1 MNLYVDADACPV
13 RDEIFEVCKRHAI
26 KPIFVANTGI
36 PDVWRNSN
44 NAHMEVVNGDFD
56 AADNWL
62 VEHAEAGDLVLTAD
76 LLLAQRAVKKGA
88 AVISFKGD
96 FLTDDVIHDLVA
108 HREIQ
113 NQLRQM
119 GLPSAQPMPF
129 NKTHR
134 GNFKSSLH
142 QWIERRKRDEA
153 RA

>member
-13 RDEIFEVCKRHAI
+13 RDEIFEVCKRHSI
-26 KPIFVANTGI
+26 QPIFVANQGI
-36 PDVWRNSN
+36 PAVWRNAA
-44 NAHMEVVNGDFD
+44 AHMEVVSGDFD
-56 AADNWL
+56 AADDWL
-62 VEHAEAGDLVLTAD
+62 IEHAEPGDLVLTAD

-88 AVISFKGD
+88 SVLSFKGD
-96 FLTDDVIHDLVA
+96 RLTDDVIHELVA

-129 NKTHR
+129 NKKHR
-134 GNFKSSLH
+134 GQFRASLH
-142 QWIERRKRDEA
+142 ESIERRKRDEA